1 MRLGPT
7 EQGRLLVFQVAE
19 LARRHRA
26 LGVPLDAPEAI
37 ALACDEMHLA
47 ARLGGTFDDVM
58 SAGMAAVAP
67 DDLLPGV
74 AALVA
79 EIRVEVVLDEGSR
92 LIVLRGLGA
101 PAIADID
108 EPGAVVVGPGSIEIN
123 AGMVGFELEV
133 TNDSDHPVR
142 VSSHYPFERVNARL
156 RFDRAAARGAR
167 LDLPAGDTLRWE
179 PGETRIVRLVRAGE
193 DST

>member
-7 EQGRLLVFQVAE
+7 ELGRLLVFQVAE

-26 LGVPLDAPEAI
+26 LGLPLDAPEAI

-47 ARLGGTFDDVM
+47 ARAGATFDDVVA
-58 SAGMAAVAP
+58 AGMAAVAA
-67 DDLLPGV
+67 DELLPGV

-101 PAIADID
+101 PAVADAD
-108 EPGAVVVGPGSIEIN
+108 EPGAVVVAPGSITIN
-123 AGMVGFELEV
+123 AGMAGFELEV

-156 RFDRAAARGAR
+156 RFDREAARGAR
-167 LDLPAGDTLRWE
+167 LDLPAGDTLRWA
-179 PGETRIVRLVRAGE
+179 PGEIRVVRLVRVGE
-193 DST
+193 GST